1 MLGTC
6 IFWDKTWDC
15 LASKWKD
22 SGGNLSDV
30 CKCLMGGRKEDGARL
45 FSWISCER
53 TKGNGHKRKYR
64 KFHLKLRI
72 FFTVRVV
79 KWWHRLPRVDVESL
93 SLEIP
98 KPHRPWTWTTFSS
111 WSCCEQRAW
120 TTGTFQPP
128 PFYGSATLGRETSY
142 SCPLS
147 SNSCVFQG
155 SFPVSNEKL
164 VQQIPILHII
174 NQSF

>member
-1 MLGTC
+1 MLSTC

-53 TKGNGHKRKYR
+53 TKGNGHKWKYR

-79 KWWHRLPRVDVESL
+79 KRWHRLPRVDVESL

-98 KPHRPWTWTTFSS
+98 KPHRPWTWKTFSS
-111 WSCCEQRAW
+111 WSCTSRGLEPQVPFSLPHSMVQRHWAEKPVILVL
-120 TTGTFQPP
+120 FPAILVY
-128 PFYGSATLGRETSY
+128 FKA
-142 SCPLS
+142 
-147 SNSCVFQG
+147 VFL
-155 SFPVSNEKL
+155 FPMRN
-164 VQQIPILHII
+164 
-174 NQSF
+174 